1 MEILSYCTCKEG
13 QDASVFGRCDSRSH
27 ICDGGQVR
35 EHKVRPSTSFKWRTN
50 STNMDSYI
58 KPFPKCTQVEDIP
71 TSPEKKGFVPQI
83 VQDGVKNILGVVG
96 GVLNSNRDGREHEAA
111 EEEEPHKVNF
121 TRLFEEAKKDR
132 NLYEGYHLT
141 FFEEDPGCRLDVA
154 GYTAKVYWLWQTG
167 QVCTQNCMN
176 VLHFI
181 PHAFIIPINSAP
193 HSTFTARRRASTT
206 D

>member
-1 MEILSYCTCKEG
+1 MYGFVYQTI
-13 QDASVFGRCDSRSH
+13 
-27 ICDGGQVR
+27 
-35 EHKVRPSTSFKWRTN
+35 
-50 STNMDSYI
+50 
-58 KPFPKCTQVEDIP
+58 PKCTQVEDIP

-96 GVLNSNRDGREHEAA
+96 GVLNSNRDGREHEA
-111 EEEEPHKVNF
+111 EEEPHKVNF
-121 TRLFEEAKKDR
+121 TRLFEEAKRDQS
-132 NLYEGYHLT
+132 LYEGYHLT

-181 PHAFIIPINSAP
+181 PHYTDQQCAP
-193 HSTFTARRRASTT
+193 LYLHGKETSLYYRLNGTGLDFGCQDSDCEECDFAGLHMDPDESGLCHVAGEEGSYLLGAPDIGRFF
-206 D
+206 